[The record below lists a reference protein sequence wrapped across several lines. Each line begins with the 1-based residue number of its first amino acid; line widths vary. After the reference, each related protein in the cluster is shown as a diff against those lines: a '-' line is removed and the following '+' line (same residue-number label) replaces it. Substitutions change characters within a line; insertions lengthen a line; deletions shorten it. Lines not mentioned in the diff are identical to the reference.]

1 MFTCRNWERTKA
13 KLQHYRRRQPE
24 ETPLYRIVYYGR
36 DELPRVWE
44 DRFQPTYG
52 VLRDEVLETFDEY
65 LNCGLLQHGAARV
78 YCDTCKHSLLVAFSC
93 KKRGLCPS
101 CNAKRAVK
109 FGEHLYDSVLER
121 VPHRHCGF
129 TLPKRLRVFFRYDRD
144 LNTIL
149 FRAAAEAVRTVLGSD
164 GNTPA
169 VVLTLQTAGE
179 ALNFN
184 PHLHG
189 LIADGSFD
197 AAGNFTPFATID
209 TERIAEHFRD
219 HVLAEL
225 VTRGLITD
233 EVPAQILSQAH
244 SGFGAWVGEPFSEED
259 RTRFVARYI
268 ERGPLSL
275 EKLSITDDLVSYSTN
290 DGLTHEFDALE
301 FLALLSCHV
310 PKPYESLTRY
320 YGWYSC
326 RARGER
332 AKRDPAPGDATEHE
346 PNATPSLSWA
356 ACMKR
361 IFEIDPLQCPRCK
374 GTMRIVAF
382 LTSEREI
389 LKIADSLRI
398 PRPQAP
404 PKMRRLPQQEFFDE
418 LPQDDFA

>member
-1 MFTCRNWERTKA
+1 MLSCQRWERAKA

-24 ETPLYRIVYYGR
+24 ETPLYRIVYHGR

-52 VLRDEVLETFDEY
+52 VLRDEVLDTFDEY

-93 KKRGLCPS
+93 KKRGVCPS
-101 CNAKRAVK
+101 CGAKRAVK

-129 TLPKRLRVFFRYDRD
+129 TLPKRLRVFFRYDRSLLD
-144 LNTIL
+144 ML
-149 FRAAAEAVRTVLGSD
+149 FRAAASAVETVLRSD
-164 GNTPA
+164 TQTPA
-169 VVLTLQTAGE
+169 LVLTVQTAGE

-189 LIADGSFD
+189 LVADGSFD
-197 AAGNFTPFATID
+197 ETGNFTPFTTLN
-209 TERIAEHFRD
+209 TELMAEHFRD
-219 HVLAEL
+219 RVLAEL

-233 EVPAQILSQAH
+233 EVPAQILSQEH
-244 SGFGAWVGEPFSEED
+244 SGFGAWVGDTFKEQD

-275 EKLSITDDLVSYSTN
+275 EKLSITDDIVSYSTN
-290 DGLTHEFDALE
+290 DGATHDFDPLE
-301 FLALLSCHV
+301 FMALLSCHV

-332 AKRDPAPGDATEHE
+332 AKRAPVAGSTVTEDPHEAPSA
-346 PNATPSLSWA
+346 SWA

-361 IFEIDPLQCPRCK
+361 IFEINPLECPRCK
-374 GTMRIVAF
+374 SPWSALAAKAR
-382 LTSEREI
+382 
-389 LKIADSLRI
+389 
-398 PRPQAP
+398 
-404 PKMRRLPQQEFFDE
+404 
-418 LPQDDFA
+418 

>member
-1 MFTCRNWERTKA
+1 
-13 KLQHYRRRQPE
+13 
-24 ETPLYRIVYYGR
+24 
-36 DELPRVWE
+36 
-44 DRFQPTYG
+44 
-52 VLRDEVLETFDEY
+52 
-65 LNCGLLQHGAARV
+65 
-78 YCDTCKHSLLVAFSC
+78 
-93 KKRGLCPS
+93 
-101 CNAKRAVK
+101 VK
-109 FGEHLYDSVLER
+109 FGEHLYDSVLEK

-189 LIADGSFD
+189 LLADGTFD
-197 AAGNFTPFATID
+197 ATGSFMPFPAIN
-209 TERIAEHFRD
+209 TERMEEHFRD

-233 EVPAQILSQAH
+233 EVPAQILSQEH
-244 SGFGAWVGEPFSEED
+244 SGFGAWVGDSFTEED

-275 EKLSITDDLVSYSTN
+275 EKLTIEDGIVSYSTP
-290 DGLTHEFDALE
+290 DGKAHEFDALE
-301 FLALLSCHV
+301 FLALMSCQI
-310 PKPYESLTRY
+310 PKPYESITRY

-332 AKRDPAPGDATEHE
+332 NKRALVAGTTVTEEPREAP
-346 PNATPSLSWA
+346 SVSWA
-356 ACMKR
+356 ACIKR
-361 IFEIDPLQCPRCK
+361 IFEIDPLECPRCK
-374 GTMRIVAF
+374 GTMRIIAF
-382 LTSEREI
+382 LTDEREI
-389 LKIADSLRI
+389 LKIADALRI
-398 PRPQAP
+398 PRAQAP
-404 PKMRRLPQQEFFDE
+404 PRMRRPPPKEFFDE
-418 LPQDDFA
+418 IPPDDFA